1 MSSETEAALP
11 FEPRVLCRAD
21 EIGEAG
27 GKGFVLGE
35 GRQKREIFVVRK
47 EGRVYGYLNSCPHAG
62 TPLDWM
68 PDRFFTN
75 DGRFLICATHGALF
89 EVEDGMCLRGPCRG
103 LALDPVDVAEEG
115 GEILLMEPDV
125 RPPPPA
131 PPASP
136 PASPTS

>member
-1 MSSETEAALP
+1 MTAAEGELDP
-11 FEPRVLCRAD
+11 PRRVLCRGTDIA
-21 EIGEAG
+21 EAA

-35 GRQKREIFVVRK
+35 GRRKREVFVVRK
-47 EGRVYGYLNSCPHAG
+47 EGRIFGYVNSCPHAG

-103 LALDPVDVAEEG
+103 LALEPVAVAEEG
-115 GEILLMEPDV
+115 EEIWLLEPDEGFEPT
-125 RPPPPA
+125 PPGA
-131 PPASP
+131 AG
-136 PASPTS
+136 ATSGC

>member
-1 MSSETEAALP
+1 MTTEIAMDAETP
-11 FEPRVLCRAD
+11 RRVLCRSGDIA
-21 EIGEAG
+21 EAA

-35 GRQKREIFVVRK
+35 GRRRREVFVVRK
-47 EGRVYGYLNSCPHAG
+47 EGRIFGYVNSCPHAG

-103 LALDPVDVAEEG
+103 LALDPVAVAEES
-115 GEILLMEPDV
+115 GEIWLLEPDEGFDPT
-125 RPPPPA
+125 PP
-131 PPASP
+131 SP
-136 PASPTS
+136 GVA